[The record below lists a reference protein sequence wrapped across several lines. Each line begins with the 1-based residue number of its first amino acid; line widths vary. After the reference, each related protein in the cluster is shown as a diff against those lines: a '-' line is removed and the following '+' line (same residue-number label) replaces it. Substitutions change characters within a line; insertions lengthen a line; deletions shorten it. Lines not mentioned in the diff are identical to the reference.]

1 MAAMEFC
8 VSDIHSNDFV
18 AQWAELME
26 EWTTVSRSLD
36 IALEKAGSPDQGIF
50 SEWQRTADEARKR
63 QDEVRQRIG
72 ELINRA
78 MSTRRSPVDGLVI
91 GQIAGDLLPA
101 INKSVQQK
109 VKKSS

>member
-1 MAAMEFC
+1 M
-8 VSDIHSNDFV
+8 SDIHSNDFV

-36 IALEKAGSPDQGIF
+36 IALEKVDSSGQGIF